1 MSSVSLF
8 ILIQTALGCDIVLK
22 EKATVNS
29 NNITIKE
36 IASRYP
42 ANLKDIVIAPAPFA
56 NNSITLTKA
65 FISFT
70 LKQKGIKATVCGSK
84 TVKISAETITLKAS
98 DIQRI
103 IGKNLTIVSHL
114 PILLPAGSYKFKV
127 VSVSHSTKF
136 TFYTIQAIKNG
147 KFQRT
152 INITAL
158 REQTTRLIPVAKR
171 DIEVGQIITASDI
184 TFAKLS
190 GIAPNT
196 FTNKSY
202 IVNRIATNFIPKGST
217 FSTANTR
224 RFKPVKMGDLVSVEV
239 VAGRIRITT
248 VAKALKGGY
257 KGDIIPIMYLSSKK
271 IMPAV
276 ITGKKQVIVQ

>member
-8 ILIQTALGCDIVLK
+8 ILLQTALGCDIVLK
-22 EKATVNS
+22 DKAAVS
-29 NNITIKE
+29 SSNITVKD
-36 IASRYP
+36 IASHYP

-65 FISFT
+65 FILFT
-70 LKQKGIKATVCGSK
+70 LRQKGIKATVCGAK
-84 TVKISAETITLKAS
+84 TVKISAKTITLNAS
-98 DIQRI
+98 DIQKI
-103 IGKNLTIVSHL
+103 IGKNLNIVSGL
-114 PILLPAGSYKFKV
+114 PIVLPAGSYTFKV

-147 KFQRT
+147 KIQRV

-158 REQTTRLIPVAKR
+158 RKQTTKLIPVARR
-171 DIEVGQIITASDI
+171 DIEVGQIITAKDI
-184 TFAKLS
+184 ILKKLS
-190 GIAPNT
+190 SFAPNT
-196 FTNKSY
+196 FTSKRY
-202 IVNRIATNFIPKGST
+202 IINRVATNFIPKGST

-224 RFKPVKMGDLVSVEV
+224 RFKPVKMGDLVKVEV
-239 VAGRIRITT
+239 VAGKIRITT

-276 ITGKKQVIVQ
+276 ITGRKQVAVQ